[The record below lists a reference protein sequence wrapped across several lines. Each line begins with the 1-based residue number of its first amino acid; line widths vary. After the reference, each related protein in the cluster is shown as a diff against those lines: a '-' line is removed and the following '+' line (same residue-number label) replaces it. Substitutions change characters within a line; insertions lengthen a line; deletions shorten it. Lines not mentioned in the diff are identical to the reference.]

1 MKEYILTYFTVLI
14 LMVLGCEAETNNR
27 ELATGTTGMVSSAHP
42 IATNAGLEILK
53 KGGNAFDAANRRF
66 SFISRFTNP

>member
-1 MKEYILTYFTVLI
+1 MKKYVLTFFIVVI
-14 LMVLGCEAETNNR
+14 FMVLGCEAETNNG

-53 KGGNAFDAANRRF
+53 KGGNALMQQKW
-66 SFISRFTNP
+66 